1 MRQNELLDALRARP
15 FRPLRI
21 HVSDGTVYEVRHP
34 ELVRL
39 TRSSALI
46 CTALA
51 GQPPEL
57 IDRFNLVDLL
67 HITQIEY
74 ADSARPAGTE

>member
-1 MRQNELLDALRARP
+1 MRHNEILDALQTRP

-21 HVSDGTVYEVRHP
+21 HVSDGTLYEVRHP
-34 ELVRL
+34 ELVHL
-39 TRSSALI
+39 TRCSALI
-46 CTALA
+46 CTPLA
-51 GQPPEL
+51 GQPPAL

-74 ADSARPAGTE
+74 TDSAAPAGSE

>member
-1 MRQNELLDALRARP
+1 MRQNELFDALQARP

-21 HVSDGTVYEVRHP
+21 HVSDGSVYEVRHP
-34 ELVRL
+34 ELVHL

-46 CTALA
+46 CTPLV
-51 GQPPEL
+51 GQPPAL

-74 ADSARPAGTE
+74 ADSARPTGSE